1 MATRKTLPFSELV
14 DAFPALKR
22 LGRARA
28 RTRIP
33 VVRQMT
39 EGECGAA
46 CLAMVLAFFGKVVRL
61 DDLRGN
67 RGTQFYDVPSSVDI
81 TSGPWTVLGH
91 ARLGAWRDRAVDD
104 GARTRDRGRGGNDNG

>member
-14 DAFPALKR
+14 NAFPALKR

-28 RTRIP
+28 RTRGP

-39 EGECGAA
+39 EGEWGAA

-61 DDLRGN
+61 DDLRAALGGG
-67 RGTQFYDVPSSVDI
+67 REGTTALSILNAGRHY
-81 TSGPWTVLGH
+81 GL
-91 ARLGAWRDRAVDD
+91 
-104 GARTRDRGRGGNDNG
+104 RGRGVKVEIEDLKHLAPGCILHW